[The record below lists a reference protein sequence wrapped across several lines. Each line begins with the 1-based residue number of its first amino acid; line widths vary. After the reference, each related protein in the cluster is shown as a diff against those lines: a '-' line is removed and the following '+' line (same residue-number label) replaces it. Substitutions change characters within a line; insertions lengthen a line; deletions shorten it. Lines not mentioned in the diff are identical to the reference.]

1 VAMRGN
7 GTMVRGQTPAPGKLL
22 ARGGVVTLTTVDGS
36 AGVPAGYTVVPNL
49 RGLSARRALASLTV
63 QNLDASIAGSGVVVA
78 QSPTAGSQVKAG
90 TRVRLR
96 CEPRSVALAGL

>member
-1 VAMRGN
+1 
-7 GTMVRGQTPAPGKLL
+7 
-22 ARGGVVTLTTVDGS
+22 
-36 AGVPAGYTVVPNL
+36 
-49 RGLSARRALASLTV
+49 V

-96 CEPRSVALAGL
+96 CEPRSVALAGV